1 MKKYLIGFLSA
12 LLVLASIFGAS
23 SKGPRPRRATDET
36 SGPDR
41 ILWV

>member
-12 LLVLASIFGAS
+12 FLVLASVFGAS
-23 SKGPRPRRATDET
+23 SKGPRSPRTPDET

-41 ILWV
+41 ALWV